1 MTNGDAISH
10 SSFVIRH
17 FVIPLL
23 DPDRRLCAMLIG
35 SMSSASTDRRRVV
48 ITGLGL
54 ISPLG
59 NTPAALWSALAAGQ
73 ERRGD
78 DVAAAGRSAAAQVRR
93 RGPRVHR
100 RDRRLRAAR
109 EGAQEGHQEGPQG
122 DVPRDADGRRR
133 RAARASPTPA
143 SPNSRWTRRSSG
155 VVLGSDYMLTMPEDY
170 EAGMKKCADAGE
182 FEFTRWGNEG
192 LGEMAPLWMLKYLPN
207 MPASHIAIYN
217 DLRGPNNSLTMREAA
232 GNLAIGEA
240 FRTIQRGHANMMV
253 AGATGTRIL
262 PMQAIHALQTEQMA
276 AENCDPAKASR
287 PFDKNRTGMVAGEGA
302 GMIVLEEYE
311 SAKARGA
318 TIYAEVARP
327 RQRERG
333 RCETRTANATSR
345 STARCSAALR
355 DAGQDAGRR
364 RPHQRPR
371 PRARPTA
378 TPTKPARSAKCSAPR
393 ADKVPVTALK
403 SYFGNLGAGSGVVEL
418 IASVL
423 ALREGRLPRVL
434 NYETPDPACALA
446 VVTDD
451 NNARRPQLLEPER
464 HAPGPGRRVVRSPPP
479 ISHSST

>member
-1 MTNGDAISH
+1 MT
-10 SSFVIRH
+10 F
-17 FVIPLL
+17 
-23 DPDRRLCAMLIG
+23 
-35 SMSSASTDRRRVV
+35 ASTNKRRVA

-59 NTPAALWSALAAGQ
+59 NTPTALWSALVAGRSGVGTTSMLPPDRQPLKYAAEARDFTGEIEDFGPLEK
-73 ERRGD
+73 ERKKAIKKGLKVMCRETRMA
-78 DVAAAGRSAAAQVRR
+78 VAAAQLAIA
-93 RGPRVHR
+93 
-100 RDRRLRAAR
+100 
-109 EGAQEGHQEGPQG
+109 
-122 DVPRDADGRRR
+122 DAGF
-133 RAARASPTPA
+133 AETPMD
-143 SPNSRWTRRSSG
+143 PEMSG

-170 EAGMKKCADAGE
+170 EAGMRTCAPGGE

-192 LGEMAPLWMLKYLPN
+192 LGDMAPLWMLKYLPN

-302 GMIVLEEYE
+302 GMIVLEELS

-318 TIYAEVARP
+318 TIYAEVIGLGSANVVRGAADPAAQAGEPPAP
-327 RQRERG
+327 RLYELRGKCDVALERAM
-333 RCETRTANATSR
+333 R
-345 STARCSAALR
+345 AALR
-355 DAGQDAGRR
+355 DASRSPAEVGHINAHGLATIVRDADEA
-364 RPHQRPR
+364 
-371 PRARPTA
+371 RAIRNVFGDQ
-378 TPTKPARSAKCSAPR
+378 
-393 ADKVPVTALK
+393 ADKIPVTAPK
-403 SYFGNLGAGSGVVEL
+403 SFFGNLGAGSAVVEL

-434 NYETPDPACALA
+434 NFQTPDPACPVA
-446 VVTDD
+446 VVAGDATPPGQSFL
-451 NNARRPQLLEPER
+451 NLSVTPQGQAAVLFVAAAE
-464 HAPGPGRRVVRSPPP
+464 
-479 ISHSST
+479 